1 MEVGFV
7 VLGFANAG
15 LGRDCYF
22 GVRESSGCRQ
32 GLQLASCDHLPRK
45 MPHTQVV
52 VLWSLCVR
60 GCVRVLRLCVCGCA
74 CGFCVCGC
82 VLWLCVAVVCLW

>member
-22 GVRESSGCRQ
+22 GVRESSGCRL
-32 GLQLASCDHLPRK
+32 GLQLASKRAT
-45 MPHTQVV
+45 M
-52 VLWSLCVR
+52 
-60 GCVRVLRLCVCGCA
+60 
-74 CGFCVCGC
+74 
-82 VLWLCVAVVCLW
+82 